1 MVTDLQVDTA
11 NSGKDMSM
19 WETLFYIEYTDFE
32 VVEAEKQI
40 FETLVTQFENGLQE
54 QILKLRKGKQGA
66 VHIPETEKQSSSEKW
81 FNNRWPRVTASV
93 CKKASQLGVKLITGD
108 PDK

>member
-32 VVEAEKQI
+32 VVEVEKQI

-54 QILKLRKGKQGA
+54 QILKLSKGK
-66 VHIPETEKQSSSEKW
+66 
-81 FNNRWPRVTASV
+81 
-93 CKKASQLGVKLITGD
+93 
-108 PDK
+108 